1 MKKFIKILWLI
12 SFILIINSCVILRG
26 SAVLLANN
34 EINASVLSAENENFQ
49 QKAGIN
55 LTVVKRGL
63 WSMQSTYKNSMIKLY
78 YKNLL
83 DNRLVFSVDD
93 SKKEFA
99 QQKTIDNTISIII
112 NNQYQYYTEYEK
124 AILLI
129 ASTSTLALLN
139 DSSFNKKEVPNM
151 FFKFIE
157 EYDAI
162 EIPGIINAQW
172 FKNRN
177 ILIVDCG
184 IIIID

>member
-1 MKKFIKILWLI
+1 MKKNIQFLWLI
-12 SFILIINSCVILRG
+12 VFILVINGCLIYRG

-34 EINASVLSAENENFQ
+34 EINSSVLSVENDNFQ

-63 WSMQSTYKNSMIKLY
+63 WSMQSTYRNSMIEFY
-78 YKNLL
+78 YKSLL
-83 DNRLVFSVDD
+83 DNRLVYLMDD
-93 SKKEFA
+93 DKKEFA
-99 QQKTIDNTISIII
+99 QQRAIIDNTISIII
-112 NNQYQYYTEYEK
+112 NSQFQLYTEYEK

-139 DSSFNKKEVPNM
+139 DPNFNRNEVSNM
-151 FFKFIE
+151 FFKFIG
-157 EYDAI
+157 EYDAK

-177 ILIVDCG
+177 IVITDIG
-184 IIIID
+184 IIIG